1 MIESKVTEI
10 IEKYGND
17 TNAIVAILQDIQ
29 EAHNYLPREELET
42 LSKEMDVPLSRVLS
56 VATFYKAF
64 SLTPRGKYP
73 INFCL
78 GTACHVRG
86 GGRIMGKIERELGI
100 ERGETTNDLQ
110 FSLEEVRCLGCCGL
124 APVMMING
132 EVYEKLTTKKVSE
145 IIEQLRNNEQSSYVE
160 AVK

>member
-10 IEKYGND
+10 VEKYGND

-29 EAHNYLPREELET
+29 EAHNYLPREELEK
-42 LSKEMDVPLSRVLS
+42 LSTEMDVPLSRILS

-86 GGRIMGKIERELGI
+86 GGRIMDKIERELGI
-100 ERGETTNDLQ
+100 ERGETTEDLQ

-124 APVMMING
+124 APVMMVG
-132 EVYEKLTTKKVSE
+132 KDVQGKLTESNVVP
-145 IIEQLRNNEQSSYVE
+145 ILNEYKS
-160 AVK
+160 K